1 MATWSGLSKAAALRS
16 NVASS
21 KAHCGEAVCQMSLA
35 KSRRYRSYP
44 ARPRSVAK

>member
-21 KAHCGEAVCQMSLA
+21 KSHFGEASCQMSLA
-35 KSRRYRSYP
+35 KSCRYLS
-44 ARPRSVAK
+44 

>member
-1 MATWSGLSKAAALRS
+1 MATWSGLSNDAALRS

-21 KAHCGEAVCQMSLA
+21 NSHFGEAICQMSFEN
-35 KSRRYRSYP
+35 SRRYLSYP